1 MPDRTTSLLLA
12 LAGLIALNLVIPQ
25 GSAQQAVTHAVHP
38 DMPDPTRGKQGITH
52 NALLRADIAGLA
64 GQEVI
69 VWDTEY
75 APRAINPRH
84 HHPAA
89 ITFHVLAGT
98 GVWHEEGKEPVT
110 LRPGDSL
117 FTPAGTTHSHWNP
130 SHTDNLRFLEFIV
143 GEKDKAR
150 PEPRP

>member
-1 MPDRTTSLLLA
+1 MLPDRATSLLVAVVGVAA
-12 LAGLIALNLVIPQ
+12 LTLVVAGL
-25 GSAQQAVTHAVHP
+25 AQQNPTFPPHP
-38 DMPDPTRGKQGITH
+38 GMPDATHGKQGITH
-52 NALLRADIAGLA
+52 KALLQTDIAGVA
-64 GQEVI
+64 GREVI

-89 ITFHVLAGT
+89 ITFHVLSGT
-98 GVWHEEGKEPVT
+98 GIWHEEGKEPVT
-110 LRPGDSL
+110 LKAGDNL
-117 FTPAGTTHSHWNP
+117 FAPAGTTHSHWNR
-130 SHTDNLRFLEFIV
+130 SHTENLRFLEFIV

>member
-1 MPDRTTSLLLA
+1 MLPDRATSILVAVAILA
-12 LAGLIALNLVIPQ
+12 LVGAGF
-25 GSAQQAVTHAVHP
+25 AQQNPPYPPHP
-38 DMPDPTRGKQGITH
+38 DMPDATHGKQGITH
-52 NALLRADIAGLA
+52 KALLQTDIAGA
-64 GQEVI
+64 VRREVI

-89 ITFHVLAGT
+89 ITFHVLSGT
-98 GVWHEEGKEPVT
+98 GIWHEEGKEPVT
-110 LRPGDSL
+110 LKAGDSL
-117 FTPAGTTHSHWNP
+117 LTPAGTTHSHWNP
-130 SHTDNLRFLEFIV
+130 SHTEKLRFLEFIV